1 MGVRALIDGTGAVGA
16 RAARQLLS
24 SDDVEHLALFDP
36 DRARSRAVSEAM
48 AQADRVVVVD
58 PGPAGDLPADAFAGI
73 DVVVL
78 AGPPGPA
85 AHRHTAERA
94 LEQAVQVVSTS
105 DDIAD
110 VRDLLRMDA
119 EARERGLSVVV
130 GAGFVPGLSCVLARH
145 AASSFDQVD
154 EIHVARLGTGG
165 PACARQHHDALS
177 ADAIDWRDGAWA
189 ERPGGSGRELCWFP
203 DPVGGRDCYRAGLPD
218 ALLLVPAFSHVQR
231 VTARLAATRR
241 DRMTSWLPMLRRPH
255 PEGTLGAL
263 RVEVRGRRGQARD
276 AAVFGAIDRPALAA
290 GAVAANA
297 AMWAVSRRFAR
308 AGAAGLAELVDDPVP
323 FLRSLAERGVRA
335 AVFEGAG
342 VTDPAMP

>member
-1 MGVRALIDGTGAVGA
+1 VGIRALVGGSGAVGA

-24 SDDVEHLALFDP
+24 TDEVDHLVVFDP
-36 DRARSRAVSEAM
+36 DLARALAVGEAL
-48 AQADRVVVVD
+48 AQPDRVQVID
-58 PGPAGDLPADAFAGI
+58 PDGDGELPPGALESV

-85 AHRHTAERA
+85 AHRQAAERA
-94 LEQAVQVVSTS
+94 LERGAHVVSAS
-105 DDIAD
+105 DAIAD
-110 VRDLLRMDA
+110 IRDLLRLDA
-119 EARERGLSVVV
+119 EAHERGLSVVI
-130 GAGFVPGLSCVLARH
+130 GAGFAPGLSCILARH
-145 AASSFDQVD
+145 AAASFDQVD

-189 ERPGGSGRELCWFP
+189 ERQGGSGRELCWFP

-218 ALLLVPAFSHVQR
+218 GLLLVPAFSHVQR
-231 VTARLAATRR
+231 VTARLSATRR
-241 DRMTSWLPMLRRPH
+241 DRWTSWLPMLRPPH

-263 RVEVRGRRGQARD
+263 RVEVRGRRGSARD

-297 AMWAVSRRFAR
+297 ATWAVDRRYTR
-308 AGAAGLAELVDDPVP
+308 PGAAGLAELVEDPVP
-323 FLRSLAERGVRA
+323 FLRALADRGVRA

-342 VTDPAMP
+342 VADAAGP